1 MAQRDDSGKSSHPMV
16 MFRWGLYVS
25 LGVLA
30 VLAAAAAVYTTRA
43 VLVRVL
49 IALFIAVSLDP
60 AVRMLTRRGLRRGLA
75 VLVIFLVAGGL
86 VAAFLVSVIPA
97 MIHQFQALVHDF
109 PGYFASLQE
118 RSARLRGLS
127 DHFHLT
133 SKIHGFLAS
142 LPGKLGS
149 GLLGY
154 TRRLFGALASALT
167 VAVLTVYF
175 MTDLPRLRHG
185 VRRLFPKAHRARFGH
200 IADVVVDKVGDYMIG
215 NLLISLAAGLASFA
229 VFAGLGV
236 PFAVPLAF
244 VVAVCDLIPMIGA
257 TLGAVICVLAA
268 LLTTELWP
276 TTVIVAIFFVAYQQL
291 ENYVIAPRILR
302 HTVSMS
308 AGAVL
313 LAALIGGTLLGLVG
327 ALMAIPIAAA
337 LKVVLAEQ
345 LHARDAADAET
356 GASGDDEAVVPPG
369 FAGNATPAPGPDG
382 KTTPAPEP
390 DGKATHPPEPGS
402 KTTHPPEPDGKATHT
417 PTPATTNRC

>member
-175 MTDLPRLRHG
+175 MTDLPRLRLG

-369 FAGNATPAPGPDG
+369 FAGNATPAPEPDG

-390 DGKATHPPEPGS
+390 DSKATHTPEPDS
-402 KTTHPPEPDGKATHT
+402 KATHTPEPDGKA
-417 PTPATTNRC
+417 ATGRASG

>member
-1 MAQRDDSGKSSHPMV
+1 MAQRDDSRTSAHPMA

-30 VLAAAAAVYTTRA
+30 VLTAAAAVYTTRA
-43 VLVRVL
+43 VLIRVL

-60 AVRMLTRRGLRRGLA
+60 AVRMLTRRGMRRGLA
-75 VLVIFLVAGGL
+75 VLVIFLIAGGL

-109 PGYFASLQE
+109 PGYFATLQE
-118 RSARLRGLS
+118 RSARLRVLG
-127 DHFHLT
+127 DRFHLT

-142 LPGKLGS
+142 LPGRLGS

-154 TRRLFGALASALT
+154 TRRLFGAMASALT
-167 VAVLTVYF
+167 VTVLAVYF

-185 VRRLFPKAHRARFGH
+185 VRSLFPKAHRARFGH
-200 IADVVVDKVGDYMIG
+200 TADVVVDKVGDYMIG

-257 TLGAVICVLAA
+257 TLGAVICVAAA

-276 TTVIVAIFFVAYQQL
+276 TTILVALFFVGYQQL
-291 ENYVIAPRILR
+291 ENYLIAPRILR

-308 AGAVL
+308 AAAVL

-356 GASGDDEAVVPPG
+356 EASGDHKAATPPAPADG
-369 FAGNATPAPGPDG
+369 TTLAPGPAGDTMPAPGSDGKITPAPEPADQA
-382 KTTPAPEP
+382 TPAPEP
-390 DGKATHPPEPGS
+390 DSKAIPAP
-402 KTTHPPEPDGKATHT
+402 A
-417 PTPATTNRC
+417 PATADRD

>member
-1 MAQRDDSGKSSHPMV
+1 

-30 VLAAAAAVYTTRA
+30 VLTAAAAVYTTRA
-43 VLVRVL
+43 VLIRVL

-60 AVRMLTRRGLRRGLA
+60 AVRMLTRRGMRRGLA
-75 VLVIFLVAGGL
+75 VLVIFLIAGGL

-109 PGYFASLQE
+109 PGYFATLQE
-118 RSARLRGLS
+118 RSARLRVLG
-127 DHFHLT
+127 DRFHLT

-142 LPGKLGS
+142 LPGRLGS

-154 TRRLFGALASALT
+154 TRRLFGAMASALT
-167 VAVLTVYF
+167 VTVLAVYF

-185 VRRLFPKAHRARFGH
+185 VRSLFPKAHRARFGH
-200 IADVVVDKVGDYMIG
+200 TADVVVDKVGDYMIG

-257 TLGAVICVLAA
+257 TLGAVICVAAA

-276 TTVIVAIFFVAYQQL
+276 TTILVALFFVGYQQL
-291 ENYVIAPRILR
+291 ENYLIAPRILR

-308 AGAVL
+308 AAAVL

-356 GASGDDEAVVPPG
+356 EASGDHKAATPPAPADG
-369 FAGNATPAPGPDG
+369 TTLAPGPAGDTTPAPGSDG
-382 KTTPAPEP
+382 KITPAPEPADQAAPAPEP
-390 DGKATHPPEPGS
+390 DGKAIPAP
-402 KTTHPPEPDGKATHT
+402 A
-417 PTPATTNRC
+417 PATADRD

>member
-1 MAQRDDSGKSSHPMV
+1 MAEDEMPHREHPPPAPGGGGSGLRPGL
-16 MFRWGLYVS
+16 MFRWGVYVS

-175 MTDLPRLRHG
+175 MTDLPRLRLG
-185 VRRLFPKAHRARFGH
+185 VRRLFPKAHRAVRPHRRCGGRQGRRLYDRQP
-200 IADVVVDKVGDYMIG
+200 ADLTRGRAGVVRRLRRAWCALRG
-215 NLLISLAAGLASFA
+215 AAGVCGGGVRPDPHDRRDPGRGDLR
-229 VFAGLGV
+229 AGR
-236 PFAVPLAF
+236 
-244 VVAVCDLIPMIGA
+244 
-257 TLGAVICVLAA
+257 AA
-268 LLTTELWP
+268 HHR
-276 TTVIVAIFFVAYQQL
+276 A
-291 ENYVIAPRILR
+291 
-302 HTVSMS
+302 
-308 AGAVL
+308 
-313 LAALIGGTLLGLVG
+313 
-327 ALMAIPIAAA
+327 MA
-337 LKVVLAEQ
+337 
-345 LHARDAADAET
+345 
-356 GASGDDEAVVPPG
+356 
-369 FAGNATPAPGPDG
+369 
-382 KTTPAPEP
+382 
-390 DGKATHPPEPGS
+390 
-402 KTTHPPEPDGKATHT
+402 
-417 PTPATTNRC
+417 

>member
-1 MAQRDDSGKSSHPMV
+1 MARDMLTKQPSGVAGPADGPEPTASGAASSADGPEPAASGKPVASGRADVHPAT

-30 VLAAAAAVYTTRA
+30 VVIAGAAVYTTRT

-60 AVRMLTRRGLRRGLA
+60 AVRMLTRRGMRRGLA

-109 PGYFASLQE
+109 PGYFATLQE
-118 RSARLRGLS
+118 RSARFRGLS
-127 DHFHLT
+127 DRYHLT
-133 SKIHGFLAS
+133 GKIQGFLTS
-142 LPGKLGS
+142 LPSRLGS

-167 VAVLTVYF
+167 VAVLTVYC

-185 VRRLFPKAHRARFGH
+185 VRRLFPKNHRARFGRM
-200 IADVVVDKVGDYMIG
+200 ADVMVDKVGDYMIG

-229 VFAGLGV
+229 VFAALGV

-244 VVAVCDLIPMIGA
+244 VVALCDLIPMIGA

-276 TTVIVAIFFVAYQQL
+276 TTVVVAIFFVAYQQL
-291 ENYVIAPRILR
+291 ENYLIAPRILR

-308 AGAVL
+308 AAAVL
-313 LAALIGGTLLGLVG
+313 LAALIGGTVLGLVG
-327 ALMAIPIAAA
+327 ALMAIPIAAG

-345 LHARDAADAET
+345 LHARDAADADSQVPEDAET
-356 GASGDDEAVVPPG
+356 ASRPAP
-369 FAGNATPAPGPDG
+369 AATPPPPPAVAP
-382 KTTPAPEP
+382 
-390 DGKATHPPEPGS
+390 PPR
-402 KTTHPPEPDGKATHT
+402 A
-417 PTPATTNRC
+417 